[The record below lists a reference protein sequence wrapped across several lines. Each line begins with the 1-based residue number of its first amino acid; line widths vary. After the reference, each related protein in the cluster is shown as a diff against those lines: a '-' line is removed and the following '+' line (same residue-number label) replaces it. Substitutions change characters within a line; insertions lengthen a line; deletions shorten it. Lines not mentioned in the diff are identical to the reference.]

1 MTNRINNKKIGK
13 SKKRKTKKLNK
24 LGGSIGECSY
34 EEKNSKSIVEL
45 LKDGLVNFPF
55 YDSDNNVHFNF
66 IDKIPQLDG
75 SKCKFI
81 SVVKIDTKW
90 KNTVE
95 SIGTEVKKIF
105 GTVSFEELFR
115 FVFIEQELEGIGK
128 FLSKFSQRLL
138 TTPAKFDEIQVN
150 DQKEI
155 YFKNSLIVVDDEK
168 LMLNKIRENIF
179 DIFLKKSTIQ
189 DCKKI
194 LDIINYEISLFY
206 NSKISEFKPNDCRGD
221 NKQHCDAYDNFLKK
235 ATTLYDLYEIYKT
248 NIGKHRSNIK
258 KFLHEYWGIS
268 NELSM
273 KIYDENII
281 GVFPISI
288 DIFKKFNHHKDYQ
301 EQIKNILNQNEKSEL
316 EDYQK
321 QIKNTLYHNRFGKSG
336 TVFWR
341 AGIFYP
347 GITEDMDGS
356 SRPTLD
362 ANERFY
368 TTITTPFSRDDYPY
382 SHKTA
387 IQIDDYSVLNPSIF
401 LAFCTNIENGEY
413 EIKDNVYNAFALYHE
428 IGHHVANWQSGGT
441 RAKIFNKLC
450 EHNKAN
456 NKQIQYVNIGK
467 NIVKLTD
474 SWLEGSSLAD
484 PLKVDDDFLEMI
496 DHVIMNNKSLR
507 ILKLDKYESLSIKEF
522 KEKIMKDNKFLF
534 WLFNDKLAMI
544 QHGVRMNDLVCDVM
558 AIDIL
563 NKDLKKQGLKSEQ
576 IFEYI
581 VGAMKF
587 LGGWNAVDNM
597 HFHWF
602 RRLIFSMFILPEL
615 KSYYDKSYKKYYK
628 IQAPNSSSSQIGNYL
643 AKWKRYENEEIKKKT
658 KKKFLQKKWYI
669 TLTPNEE
676 IEKKK
681 FELQEVA
688 RKEKDSLNKIKK
700 NNPGLFEK
708 LKEAQED
715 KEIFVRSK
723 YNFSKGTDTDKE
735 NVKEIIKYL
744 ESGDDARINYYIEY
758 YKKPDKFDENGYIP
772 DDAGF
777 LGGPAYTDFY
787 KVFSDKEI
795 EDDIKDDIE
804 KNRQQKEEKKS
815 FGGKKNK
822 IKKSKKLTRTRRG
835 ITPKSCKKKSKKL
848 TKITRK
854 HQGIIQAGGN
864 RGRLKKGYKYS
875 GQRTKSG
882 LPIIIKIK

>member
-24 LGGSIGECSY
+24 LGGSLCGY

-155 YFKNSLIVVDDEK
+155 YFKNSLIKSSLIVVDDEK

-194 LDIINYEISLFY
+194 LDIINYEISVFY
-206 NSKISEFKPNDCRGD
+206 ASKISEFKPNDCHGD
-221 NKQHCDAYDNFLKK
+221 NKQYCDAYDNFLKK
-235 ATTLYDLYEIYKT
+235 ATTLYDLYKIYKT

-258 KFLHEYWGIS
+258 KFLHKYWGIS

-281 GVFPISI
+281 GVFPIRI
-288 DIFKKFNHHKDYQ
+288 DIFSHKLEDYQ

-321 QIKNTLYHNRFGKSG
+321 QIKNTLYHNHFGKNRMA
-336 TVFWR
+336 FWR

-347 GITEDMDGS
+347 GITEPIDGK
-356 SRPTLD
+356 RPTLN

-368 TTITTPFSRDDYPY
+368 TTIDTPFSRNDY
-382 SHKTA
+382 SHFHQTN
-387 IQIDDYSVLNPSIF
+387 IQIGDNDVYNPSIF

-428 IGHHVANWQSGGT
+428 IGHHVASWQSDGT

-456 NKQIQYVNIGK
+456 SKQIQYVNIGK
-467 NIVKLTD
+467 NIVKLTN
-474 SWLEGSSLAD
+474 SWLEGSKITD
-484 PLKVDDDFLEMI
+484 ELKVDDDFLEMI

-507 ILKLDKYESLSIKEF
+507 RLKEDKYESLSIKEF

-534 WLFNDKLAMI
+534 WLFNDKLTMI
-544 QHGVRMNDLVCDVM
+544 QHGMRMNDLVCDVM

-563 NKDLKKQGLKSEQ
+563 NKDFKKQGLKSEQ

-581 VGAMKF
+581 VGAMKP
-587 LGGWNAVDNM
+587 LGGWTAVNNM

-615 KSYYDKSYKKYYK
+615 KSYYDKSYKKHYK

-643 AKWKRYENEEIKKKT
+643 ANWKRYENEKIKKET
-658 KKKFLQKKWYI
+658 KKKFLQTHEKWYI
-669 TLTPNEE
+669 TLTPNE
-676 IEKKK
+676 K
-681 FELQEVA
+681 A
-688 RKEKDSLNKIKK
+688 SKEKDFDTIFDKKVEKFLNKPVLGLAIINIYKFALIKK
-700 NNPGLFEK
+700 TDFDYNKELLK
-708 LKEAQED
+708 LYK
-715 KEIFVRSK
+715 K
-723 YNFSKGTDTDKE
+723 YDMYYIHS
-735 NVKEIIKYL
+735 
-744 ESGDDARINYYIEY
+744 DDELNKKFQHKQKKKKRIHIQTQYDGARIQR
-758 YKKPDKFDENGYIP
+758 
-772 DDAGF
+772 
-777 LGGPAYTDFY
+777 
-787 KVFSDKEI
+787 
-795 EDDIKDDIE
+795 
-804 KNRQQKEEKKS
+804 KN
-815 FGGKKNK
+815 
-822 IKKSKKLTRTRRG
+822 I
-835 ITPKSCKKKSKKL
+835 
-848 TKITRK
+848 
-854 HQGIIQAGGN
+854 
-864 RGRLKKGYKYS
+864 
-875 GQRTKSG
+875 
-882 LPIIIKIK
+882 